1 MAEWLCLTELRRQ
14 LGRAASGF
22 ALASAGTH
30 ALVDEPMDPYA
41 VRALAE
47 LGVTAAGSF
56 GRQLDAGAVDR
67 ADVVLCATRAHRSEV
82 LVEQPRAL
90 RRTFTLREFH
100 RATAGLD
107 PAELDGSDAQEAMRS
122 LVEQAAARR
131 GWTAAGPRTDDDL
144 GDPYGARLEAFR
156 VCASL
161 THEALAGPIA
171 LIAAAIGRD
180 RRTGEDAGPATR
192 ADGG

>member
-1 MAEWLCLTELRRQ
+1 MAEWLCLAELRRQ

-22 ALASAGTH
+22 VLASAGTH

-41 VRALAE
+41 VRAPAE

-90 RRTFTLREFH
+90 RRTFTLREFY

-107 PAELDGSDAQEAMRS
+107 PVELDGSDAQAAMQS

-161 THEALAGPIA
+161 IREALAGPIS
-171 LIAAAIGRD
+171 LIAAATGDYRAGR
-180 RRTGEDAGPATR
+180 
-192 ADGG
+192 

>member
-1 MAEWLCLTELRRQ
+1 MAEWLCLTELRGQ
-14 LGRAASGF
+14 LGPAASGF
-22 ALASAGTH
+22 ALMSAGTH
-30 ALVDEPMDPYA
+30 ALVDEPMHPHA

-47 LGVTAAGSF
+47 LGVKAAGSF

-67 ADVVLCATRAHRSEV
+67 ADLVLCATREHRSEV
-82 LVEQPRAL
+82 LSENPRAL

-107 PAELDGSDAQEAMRS
+107 PAELDGRDAQAAMRS

-156 VCASL
+156 VCAAL
-161 THEALAGPIA
+161 IREALAGPVS
-171 LIAAAIGRD
+171 LVAAA
-180 RRTGEDAGPATR
+180 AGKRGPVT
-192 ADGG
+192 